1 MYSFVYDKETFYR
14 YSIPGDK
21 LNFLFISEDKLDS
34 INLNIIFCIFLMS
47 CVISLLYRNLY
58 RNNKEKYKR
67 YVVLDTLE
75 PKITQGTIIA

>member
-1 MYSFVYDKETFYR
+1 MYSFVYDEETFYR
-14 YSIPGDK
+14 YSIPDDK

-34 INLNIIFCIFLMS
+34 INLNIIFCIFLMA

>member
-1 MYSFVYDKETFYR
+1 MYSFVYDEETFYR
-14 YSIPGDK
+14 YSIPDDK

-34 INLNIIFCIFLMS
+34 INLNLIFCIFLMS

>member
-1 MYSFVYDKETFYR
+1 MYSFVYDEETFYR
-14 YSIPGDK
+14 YYIPDYK

-58 RNNKEKYKR
+58 RNNKEKYKK

>member
-1 MYSFVYDKETFYR
+1 MYSFVYDEETFYR
-14 YSIPGDK
+14 YSIPDDK